1 MGKANKKSAMG
12 PHQKHL
18 YSRISFLHQ
27 AASYLSSVTDDVQ
40 GKKAIATNGV
50 QVDKD
55 EQIASTDTAG
65 DLKKQA
71 SHFSKEPDE
80 ANPTSSTRK
89 PSSPAL
95 SRLYASHSRTIARKA
110 TIRLTPDMKHSI
122 CKSCDSILV
131 PGTTSSTFVENLS
144 RGSRK
149 PWADMLV
156 RTCNACGAAKRFP
169 VGAKRQRRKT
179 ERRKLPEPEAA
190 MQPAAA
196 AGAIA

>member
-1 MGKANKKSAMG
+1 MGKANKKTAMG
-12 PHQKHL
+12 PSQKHL

-40 GKKAIATNGV
+40 GKKAISANGD
-50 QVDKD
+50 QAEKN
-55 EQIASTDTAG
+55 EKTASTGTAG
-65 DLKKQA
+65 ILKNQA
-71 SHFSKEPDE
+71 PHSSKEPGE
-80 ANPTSSTRK
+80 PNPTSSIRK

-95 SRLYASHSRTIARKA
+95 SRLYASQSRTIARKA

-122 CKSCDSILV
+122 CKTCDSILL

-144 RGSRK
+144 RGGRK

-156 RTCNACGAAKRFP
+156 VICNACGAVKRFP

-179 ERRKLPEPEAA
+179 ERRKMPEPEAA
-190 MQPAAA
+190 VEGGAAA
-196 AGAIA
+196 VVTA